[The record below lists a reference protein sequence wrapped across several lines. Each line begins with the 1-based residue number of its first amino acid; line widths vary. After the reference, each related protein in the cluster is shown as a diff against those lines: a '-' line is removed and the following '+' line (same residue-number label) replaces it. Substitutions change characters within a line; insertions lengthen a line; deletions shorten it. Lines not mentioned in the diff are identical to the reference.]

1 MSETLS
7 ERLRRLRVQ
16 TLIREAELIRDDPPG
31 ALRTKEAHSLIY
43 TVMYQSALGR
53 LTSVEKQ
60 QILSIIDFARESH
73 APAQQEALPRIHPL
87 D

>member
-1 MSETLS
+1 MAETLS

-16 TLIREAELIRDDPPG
+16 TLIREAEIIRDFPAGPE
-31 ALRTKEAHSLIY
+31 RTKEAHSLIY

-53 LTSVEKQ
+53 LTSGEKQ
-60 QILSIIDFARESH
+60 QILGMVDFARQRHE
-73 APAQQEALPRIHPL
+73 PAGQEALPRIRPL